1 MASVVHNPVS
11 KPNRNCSDERIAIS
25 STDARYACYDI
36 FDTVLFRRV
45 LDPTD
50 VFRLLY
56 AKLKLR
62 LPAQFA
68 AVGEDAFVS
77 ARHLA
82 EVRAREGRQE
92 TTLSEIW
99 DEMSWLVDEHRD
111 EAARIELE
119 AERSV
124 LFPNDEICRDI
135 AARRA
140 KGERIAFI
148 SDMYLP
154 EAFLQSVLKEH
165 GIMQAQDRI
174 FVSSTHR
181 KTKHNGDLF
190 LHAVQ
195 KLGGNPARF
204 RMTGDNRHSDF
215 KIPRSL
221 GLKARRYAG
230 HRLSTYEKR
239 LKNIPGLRQYP
250 RSILV
255 GSVRGG
261 RCRYGQRSSRLV
273 TDFLGPASLLWA
285 IWAIRRAEES
295 GTECLY
301 FMARDGFLPWLCA
314 KSLYEAGYT
323 RVIPRYLYASRYSL
337 YYSSIRDVQ
346 TDLEWIFDQKGG
358 LTCRKLL
365 RYLQLDRASL
375 CSELRAFVDGRPD
388 DAVLDEEGIGEFVA
402 ILAKSSCGSR
412 VEDIAAQM
420 RAAAR
425 AYFRKEGLIDGP
437 SSAIVDI
444 GWHLNIQA
452 ALQSLLPESPMR
464 GLYLYLSETRRSA
477 VEAGHAEAMIE
488 LNVAHPRITL
498 RPSLWHHSTVAEHL
512 FGMAPEGTCKG
523 FRFDAAGE
531 AVPVLQEIGDAEAA
545 FKTALGDEIHRF
557 AEEWGAHFMHGFT
570 HSESCAEAFRGLTD
584 EYFENPTRESLENI
598 KDSIR
603 KSEEALNDG
612 TSALV
617 TGFQLSDAKRVI
629 DFLRRRDGDKGT
641 AWLAAKF
648 SLAPTPFNLGGH
660 FIRKLRPYLG

>member
-1 MASVVHNPVS
+1 MVLEPEDKASPRGRDVS
-11 KPNRNCSDERIAIS
+11 A
-25 STDARYACYDI
+25 TAARYACYDV

-50 VFRLLY
+50 VFRLLHG
-56 AKLKLR
+56 KLR
-62 LPAQFA
+62 ERFPAQLA
-68 AVGEDAFVS
+68 SVGEDAFVS

-99 DEMSWLVDEHRD
+99 DEMSWLIDEERD

-119 AERSV
+119 TERDV

-140 KGERIAFI
+140 KGDRIVFI
-148 SDMYLP
+148 SDMYMP
-154 EAFLQSVLKEH
+154 ESFLQSVLTVH
-165 GIMQAQDRI
+165 GIMQADDRI

-181 KTKHNGDLF
+181 KTKHGGDLF
-190 LHAVQ
+190 RHVIDE
-195 KLGGNPARF
+195 LGGEPARF

-215 KIPRSL
+215 RMPRSL
-221 GLKARRYAG
+221 GLKARRYTG
-230 HRLSTYEKR
+230 HRLSNYEKR
-239 LKNIPGLRQYP
+239 LKNIPGLRQFP

-255 GSVRGG
+255 GSVRSG
-261 RCRYGQRSSRLV
+261 RSRHGQRSSRLV

-295 GTECLY
+295 GTERLF
-301 FMARDGFLPWLCA
+301 FMARDGFLPWLSA
-314 KSLYEAGYT
+314 KSLHDAGFT
-323 RVIPRYLYASRYSL
+323 RIVPRYLYASRYSL
-337 YYSSIRDVQ
+337 YFSSIRDVQ
-346 TDLEWIFDQKGG
+346 TDLQWIFDQKGELSCG
-358 LTCRKLL
+358 KLL
-365 RYLQLDRASL
+365 RYLQLDPAKL
-375 CSELRAFVDGRPD
+375 CPELKAFVDRYPENAPLD
-388 DAVLDEEGIGEFVA
+388 DEGIDEFVTV
-402 ILAKSSCGSR
+402 LANSSCGSQ
-412 VEDIAAQM
+412 VSDTAEQM

-425 AYFRKEGLIDGP
+425 AYFQQEGLIDGP
-437 SSAIVDI
+437 PSAIVDI
-444 GWHLNIQA
+444 GWHLNIQS

-523 FRFDAAGE
+523 FRFDAEGE
-531 AVPVLQEIGDAEAA
+531 AVPVLQDMDDAEVD
-545 FKTALGDEIHRF
+545 FKQAIGDEILRF
-557 AEEWGAHFMHGFT
+557 AKEWGPHFMHGFT
-570 HSESCAEAFRGLTD
+570 RSECCAEAFRALTD
-584 EYFENPTRESLENI
+584 EYFENPTRESLRSI

-617 TGFQLSDAKRVI
+617 TGFQLSDAKRAI
-629 DFLRRRDGDKGT
+629 DYIRRRDGDKGT

-648 SLAPTPFNLGGH
+648 SLAPPPFNLGGH
-660 FIRKLRPYLG
+660 FIRKIRPYLG